1 MERASRR
8 LSVCVPDYRAPAT
21 VLLRSVRSAHQALP
35 GGCELLVAPSDV
47 EARSRLD
54 ELELPDSVRVLE
66 ANGTLD
72 LVANWNRCIADSSGD
87 LVHLLHDDDAVTV
100 EFYDS
105 VLELAERYPT
115 AGLYGTWTGPL
126 EAEDEIRSGARAHVP
141 AALRASLRQR
151 RGRVSADRR
160 PARVRQRRP
169 RAIRRRSPRALPTR
183 VRVLPGRRGV
193 SPLRRRGGLALTPAA
208 YYREGVSET
217 NARLATW
224 SREDFVHVYVTSR
237 LEGASHFP
245 GETVQLARSSTLRRV
260 LSIAMTLS
268 LLGRR
273 RDAAAML
280 GALRREDV
288 QAAASWRLWVAYVV
302 VHLRLAALV
311 NLRRRFLRG
320 STQEAST

>member
-1 MERASRR
+1 M
-8 LSVCVPDYRAPAT
+8 PYYRAPAT
-21 VLLRSVRSAHQALP
+21 VFLRSVRSAHQALP

-141 AALRASLRQR
+141 AASVLLSDNDAAEFLLTDDRHGCGNVVLVRSVVDRLGLFRPEFAYCPDEEAYLRYA
-151 RGRVSADRR
+151 A
-160 PARVRQRRP
+160 A
-169 RAIRRRSPRALPTR
+169 
-183 VRVLPGRRGV
+183 
-193 SPLRRRGGLALTPAA
+193 GGLALTPAA